1 MMKVFISYSHNDKE
15 IAVSIGDILRNAGH
29 DIWMAIWKIAVGD
42 NIIEKINKGIK
53 DADAIIMILS
63 NSSLNSKWTFR
74 EFSAMVLGDLSRED
88 RKIVP
93 IVIDKSSVPSY
104 LSNYKYINL
113 TNNFDEGIRE
123 LLSGLS
129 EEKKNNQSTLDN
141 DKFYEKAHTEDKK
154 ILARSLSE
162 GRLTLVCGA
171 GISVSAGVPTWNIL
185 LNKLL
190 EAMMKRISNNH
201 NININFENTSDFNV
215 KYSNLIIGK
224 YLKNNLGNEFQ
235 DEVRRALYSGD
246 ITLNDTIDAIT
257 NLARPQ
263 RDKRSLDS
271 IITFNFDSLI
281 EENLNNNNIKNQ
293 PIYCE
298 GIKHKSDEI
307 PIYHVHGY
315 LPRFG
320 DIPHE
325 SKIVFSED
333 SYHSQFIE
341 PFSWSNLIQLN
352 KLNQNTC
359 LFIGL
364 SLTDPNMRRLLDVSI
379 RKNPDKLLNHYIIK
393 KLPIIYNQSKEEVDT
408 LAYFLEEQDA
418 TELGL
423 NVIWIKSFEEI
434 PHILNEIN
442 NL

>member
-171 GISVSAGVPTWNIL
+171 GISVSAG
-185 LNKLL
+185 
-190 EAMMKRISNNH
+190 S
-201 NININFENTSDFNV
+201 
-215 KYSNLIIGK
+215 
-224 YLKNNLGNEFQ
+224 
-235 DEVRRALYSGD
+235 
-246 ITLNDTIDAIT
+246 T
-257 NLARPQ
+257 NMEHTT
-263 RDKRSLDS
+263 K
-271 IITFNFDSLI
+271 
-281 EENLNNNNIKNQ
+281 
-293 PIYCE
+293 
-298 GIKHKSDEI
+298 
-307 PIYHVHGY
+307 
-315 LPRFG
+315 
-320 DIPHE
+320 
-325 SKIVFSED
+325 
-333 SYHSQFIE
+333 
-341 PFSWSNLIQLN
+341 
-352 KLNQNTC
+352 
-359 LFIGL
+359 
-364 SLTDPNMRRLLDVSI
+364 
-379 RKNPDKLLNHYIIK
+379 
-393 KLPIIYNQSKEEVDT
+393 
-408 LAYFLEEQDA
+408 
-418 TELGL
+418 
-423 NVIWIKSFEEI
+423 
-434 PHILNEIN
+434 
-442 NL
+442 